1 MVVKNL
7 RKFMKFMKIQI
18 YEKLQSLE
26 DERASQNI
34 DSTYFYFSFE
44 LLTRLHKIKNK
55 EQLPKLTSS
64 RHISNSI
71 RGELLTR
78 S

>member
-1 MVVKNL
+1 MSFQPVYPTMVVKNL

-44 LLTRLHKIKNK
+44 LLTRLQKTKTKN
-55 EQLPKLTSS
+55 
-64 RHISNSI
+64 
-71 RGELLTR
+71 
-78 S
+78 

>member
-55 EQLPKLTSS
+55 
-64 RHISNSI
+64 N
-71 RGELLTR
+71 
-78 S
+78 